1 MDKRELEKALQRLE
15 YRILNAYKQFD
26 SVNGDAATKA
36 ARKLN
41 AYFQLKRNLEREL
54 DSFASDTVGGFPT
67 F

>member
-1 MDKRELEKALQRLE
+1 MGKNETKKALERLN
-15 YRILNAYKQFD
+15 YRIAGSLAKFD
-26 SVNGDAATKA
+26 SASGEEATKL